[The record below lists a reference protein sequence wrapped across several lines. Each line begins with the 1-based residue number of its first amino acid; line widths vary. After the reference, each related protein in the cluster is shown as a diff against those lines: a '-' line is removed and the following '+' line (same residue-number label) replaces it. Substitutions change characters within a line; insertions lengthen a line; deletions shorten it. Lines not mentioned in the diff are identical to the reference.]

1 MENGMKII
9 ADEDFTLEARIGKT
23 EHHFPTLVSC
33 SDSNLHLHYNGMEYG
48 IELTAGRF
56 DGAAKICSEDGI
68 IELKFT

>member
-1 MENGMKII
+1 
-9 ADEDFTLEARIGKT
+9 
-23 EHHFPTLVSC
+23 LVSC